1 VSFASIPSTVDNS
14 SAREAVLVL
23 KDGANPAILG
33 FIIGVIAATVAIF
46 IFD

>member
-1 VSFASIPSTVDNS
+1 MSFASIPSTVDNS

-33 FIIGVIAATVAIF
+33 FIIEVIAATVAIF